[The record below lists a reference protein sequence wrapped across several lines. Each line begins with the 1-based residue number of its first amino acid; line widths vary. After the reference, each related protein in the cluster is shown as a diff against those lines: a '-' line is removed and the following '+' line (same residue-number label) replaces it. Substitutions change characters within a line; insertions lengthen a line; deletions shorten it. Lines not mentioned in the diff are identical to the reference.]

1 MVHNLIKANF
11 ASIGNNFLKFLK
23 KFYVLITL
31 FFIYLPLIIIVLL
44 SFNGQT
50 KKGNIDMNF
59 NHNFSFVNYFY
70 LLNNNAF
77 LNDLLNSIIVAIIT
91 TPITIVIALMACFGL
106 WNSQKIQRNLIIGIC
121 KTTFI
126 LPEPIIAISLCMLFM
141 STLIPLGFNFGL
153 LTICLAHISYY
164 SPYAVMIIYPKIMK
178 LNANLILASYD
189 LGYSKIKTFFNIIFK
204 TLLPSL
210 LSATIVVFGLSF
222 DEFIITNLVN
232 GSFQT
237 IATKMYMTRK
247 GIKSWIITFG
257 AMIIILS
264 IVVTF
269 ISALIKIQKTRK
281 HQLVKIR
288 RKYENKN

>member
-1 MVHNLIKANF
+1 
-11 ASIGNNFLKFLK
+11 
-23 KFYVLITL
+23 
-31 FFIYLPLIIIVLL
+31 
-44 SFNGQT
+44 
-50 KKGNIDMNF
+50 
-59 NHNFSFVNYFY
+59 
-70 LLNNNAF
+70 
-77 LNDLLNSIIVAIIT
+77 
-91 TPITIVIALMACFGL
+91 
-106 WNSQKIQRNLIIGIC
+106 
-121 KTTFI
+121 
-126 LPEPIIAISLCMLFM
+126 MLFM

-237 IATKMYMTRK
+237 VATKMYMTRK

-264 IVVTF
+264 IVVNF
-269 ISALIKIQKTRK
+269 ISTLIKIQKTRR
-281 HQLVKIR
+281 HRLVKIR